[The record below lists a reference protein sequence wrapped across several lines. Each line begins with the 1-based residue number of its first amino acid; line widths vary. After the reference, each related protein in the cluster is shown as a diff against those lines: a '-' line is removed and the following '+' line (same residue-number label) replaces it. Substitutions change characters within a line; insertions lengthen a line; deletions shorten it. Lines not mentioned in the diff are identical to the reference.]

1 MFTNAPSWEAT
12 QTTLSPTTIPAHLT
26 THGGSGTERENGGGG
41 VRRDMH
47 TGESGQ
53 AGQTTGSKLEATQ
66 TRTPAKSTLILT
78 HVTCGHN
85 THVEHK
91 DLKS

>member
-1 MFTNAPSWEAT
+1 M
-12 QTTLSPTTIPAHLT
+12 
-26 THGGSGTERENGGGG
+26 
-41 VRRDMH
+41 RRDMH